1 MSPRPAG
8 PELGALLAE
17 PEPVLAGSCYDC
29 LSAAILEEAGFRCMT
44 ISGAGVSAS
53 RFGLPDI
60 GLIGMAEMLEAAAAV
75 TRGRRVPVI
84 ADIDTG
90 FGNAL
95 NVARTVVEFGVHGIA
110 GVHLE
115 DQVFPK
121 RCGHI
126 AGKAVVDSE
135 EFLQKI
141 RAADRARRGSGML
154 LIARTDAIAVHG
166 IDNAIDRANRALEA
180 GADVAFVEAPTSL
193 DQVEQISREVEGP
206 TMYNL
211 VAGGRSPS
219 LSVAEL
225 GELGFDIVVVP
236 TVALYAAIHAMRSA
250 ARAVL
255 QAGSDEPLQ
264 QYGLSPMDI
273 FDLVGMQEW
282 AGLERK
288 LAEPGGGPAPT

>member
-1 MSPRPAG
+1 
-8 PELGALLAE
+8 
-17 PEPVLAGSCYDC
+17 
-29 LSAAILEEAGFRCMT
+29 
-44 ISGAGVSAS
+44 
-53 RFGLPDI
+53 
-60 GLIGMAEMLEAAAAV
+60 MAEMLEAAAAV
-75 TRGRRVPVI
+75 ARRRQVPVI

-95 NVARTVVEFGVHGIA
+95 HVARTVAEFGIHGIA

-126 AGKAVVDSE
+126 AGKAVVDTD

-166 IDNAIDRANRALEA
+166 IENAVDRANRALEA
-180 GADVAFVEAPTSL
+180 GADVAFIEAPTTVEE
-193 DQVEQISREVEGP
+193 VEQISRGVDGP

-236 TVALYAAIHAMRSA
+236 TVALYAAIDAMRSA

-264 QYGLSPMDI
+264 KYGLRPMDI

-282 AGLERK
+282 ADLERE
-288 LAEPGGGPAPT
+288 LAEVERPPT